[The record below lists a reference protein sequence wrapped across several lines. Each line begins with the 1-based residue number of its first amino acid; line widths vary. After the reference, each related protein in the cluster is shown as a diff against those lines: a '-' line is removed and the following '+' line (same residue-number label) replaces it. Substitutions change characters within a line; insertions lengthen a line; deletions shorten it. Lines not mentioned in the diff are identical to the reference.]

1 MLLQYWALL
10 NPLHGSLMRSCTGG
24 RHTYLCLSIFF
35 CTLFANFTDFQYFV
49 LHWNILKLF
58 QSCSQ
63 IYRETR
69 NLVALAMALPELLVL
84 SHRQNLDSIKIIDF
98 RNGFSLWPGLI
109 FAPLTRPTPATNTE
123 TRSDRNNKS
132 RVPTR
137 VLINIFAICFL
148 FGEHFDM
155 LKILLG
161 KILNPL

>member
-10 NPLHGSLMRSCTGG
+10 NPLHGSLMRSCTTGG

-58 QSCSQ
+58 QSCSEIQ
-63 IYRETR
+63 SVISSSCGTIVYCHTGT
-69 NLVALAMALPELLVL
+69 LQ
-84 SHRQNLDSIKIIDF
+84 QNLDSIKIIDF

-109 FAPLTRPTPATNTE
+109 FVPLTRPTPATNKIRWQHQNE
-123 TRSDRNNKS
+123 TTRS

-137 VLINIFAICFL
+137 VQGHQHFVDLKLKLNVENP
-148 FGEHFDM
+148 FG
-155 LKILLG
+155 
-161 KILNPL
+161 

>member
-58 QSCSQ
+58 QSSSLCQPCVPAPGIVYCHPASLQ
-63 IYRETR
+63 
-69 NLVALAMALPELLVL
+69 
-84 SHRQNLDSIKIIDF
+84 QNLDSIKIIDF

-109 FAPLTRPTPATNTE
+109 FAPLTRPTPATNILADKIGQNLQRLGKLT
-123 TRSDRNNKS
+123 
-132 RVPTR
+132 
-137 VLINIFAICFL
+137 NIFVSFQV
-148 FGEHFDM
+148 GEYF
-155 LKILLG
+155 
-161 KILNPL
+161 